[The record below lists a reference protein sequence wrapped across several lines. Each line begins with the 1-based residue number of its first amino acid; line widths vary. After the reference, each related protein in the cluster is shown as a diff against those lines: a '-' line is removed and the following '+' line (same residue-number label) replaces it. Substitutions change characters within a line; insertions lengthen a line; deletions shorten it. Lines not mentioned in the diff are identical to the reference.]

1 VTGDQF
7 EVGVDE
13 KRDIK
18 AEARNTFGGLLDLLL
33 TVKSRVLWIRFE
45 LVDRNVRDCERLLR

>member
-1 VTGDQF
+1 VNGDQF

-45 LVDRNVRDCERLLR
+45 IVDRNVRDCERLLR